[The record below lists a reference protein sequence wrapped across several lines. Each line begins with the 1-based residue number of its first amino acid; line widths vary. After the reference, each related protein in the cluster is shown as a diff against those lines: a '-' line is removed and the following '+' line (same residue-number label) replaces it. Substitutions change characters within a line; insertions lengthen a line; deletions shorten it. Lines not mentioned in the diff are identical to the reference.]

1 MHITHSH
8 TTTKYIC
15 SYSMLSFNISR
26 ERFSPL
32 ATILPWELS
41 FVWVTDMILKS
52 LAKNQWFL
60 RYSIRMPY
68 ILCFKTDAFPNR
80 HFKMH
85 LVQLPSIYNTIQ
97 FISDISSLNV
107 WTTLCLSHSVPGGL
121 WKGLTRYHFP
131 ICMFF
136 LSKQLFKAQLYIL
149 IDSEDVVIQVAVAL
163 WRRENKSTLLDKAE
177 RKGHVGKQ
185 LSRRSR
191 NDPCPHFRSPTCG
204 AGCLSILKQKAL
216 RLTLLF
222 QGLHCGYMAR
232 EC

>member
-1 MHITHSH
+1 
-8 TTTKYIC
+8 
-15 SYSMLSFNISR
+15 
-26 ERFSPL
+26 
-32 ATILPWELS
+32 
-41 FVWVTDMILKS
+41 
-52 LAKNQWFL
+52 
-60 RYSIRMPY
+60 
-68 ILCFKTDAFPNR
+68 
-80 HFKMH
+80 MH

-177 RKGHVGKQ
+177 RKGHVGRQ

-222 QGLHCGYMAR
+222 QGLHCGYVAR
-232 EC
+232 ECLWGEIHLTTTHGATKGLNNLYFPDRNLIFHGEKSKLTVPSTFVFFGNKVSRFW